1 MRKKTPLLFGKPDK
15 EYDLDNEN
23 HLSQLNIKVNVGTK
37 ISDRYSHYPNCK
49 WAVVEFKGSTLRK
62 AIDQLTAT
70 VKLLLT
76 AGHGVNFPIIVMK
89 RLSRGEKR
97 TFKRRMDKVLTNP
110 HTGKPYSVRADYRK
124 LDVLLFYGSEVNKMY
139 LGLYKYLWEKKEE

>member
-23 HLSQLNIKVNVGTK
+23 HISQLNIKVTVGSK
-37 ISDRYSHYPNCK
+37 ISDKYSHFPNCM
-49 WAVVEFKGSTLRK
+49 WAIVEFKGSTLRK

-76 AGHGVNFPIIVMK
+76 AGKRVDFPIIVMK

-97 TFKRRMDKVLTNP
+97 TFKRRKDKVLTNP
-110 HTGKPYSVRADYRK
+110 HTGKPYSVSVGYRK
-124 LDVLLFYGSEVNKMY
+124 LNVLLFYDSEVNKMY
-139 LGLYKYLWEKKEE
+139 AGLYKYLWEEKEE